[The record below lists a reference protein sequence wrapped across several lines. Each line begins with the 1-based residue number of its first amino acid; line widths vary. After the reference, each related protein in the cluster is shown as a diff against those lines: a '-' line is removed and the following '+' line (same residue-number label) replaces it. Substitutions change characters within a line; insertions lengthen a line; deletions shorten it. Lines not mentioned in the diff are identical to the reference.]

1 MHSDYKWEKNLNNE
15 TFVYYLFFKRFEL
28 IQLMT
33 SYVAQQ
39 SSYIF
44 MKPILLRQFYENKD
58 GII

>member
-1 MHSDYKWEKNLNNE
+1 VHSDYKWEKNLNNE